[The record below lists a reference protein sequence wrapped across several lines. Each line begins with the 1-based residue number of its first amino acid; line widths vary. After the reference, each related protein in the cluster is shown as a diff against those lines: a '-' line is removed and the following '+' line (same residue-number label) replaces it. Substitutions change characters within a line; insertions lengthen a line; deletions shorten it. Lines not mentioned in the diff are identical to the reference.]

1 MDNSPQRI
9 LYRVE
14 RAADL
19 CDMGRSKFWDLVMS
33 GEIRSLKIGRAR
45 RIPAD
50 ALQEFIDRKLAETKN
65 DESSKLVDR
74 CR

>member
-1 MDNSPQRI
+1 MDNNPQRI

-14 RAADL
+14 RAAEL
-19 CDMGRSKFWDLVMS
+19 CDMGRSKFGDLVMS

-50 ALQEFIDRKLAETKN
+50 TPEEFIEARLAEAESI
-65 DESSKLVDR
+65 DE
-74 CR
+74 